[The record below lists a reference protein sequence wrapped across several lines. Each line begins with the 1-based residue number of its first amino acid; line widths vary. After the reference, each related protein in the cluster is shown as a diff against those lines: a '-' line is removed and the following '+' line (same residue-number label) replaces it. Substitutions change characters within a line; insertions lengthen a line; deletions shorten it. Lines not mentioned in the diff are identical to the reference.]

1 MNKQTLSN
9 IKESLSSCALVIE
22 LLILPIFILFIVL
35 MSTTS
40 IVSSNIAKQLNI
52 TFVNIVIIAY
62 AYYMIPIISVIVTIK
77 AFKRK
82 KLSKIIQT
90 IMFSAITEFITTIFI
105 LINFNLTANIEIISI
120 ETSLYYA
127 AVSMIWFIAIAFFIT
142 GVWLIYNK
150 IEKPEETHR
159 ELLRLEKLRDEERKS
174 ASNND

>member
-1 MNKQTLSN
+1 MSKQTLSN

-22 LLILPIFILFIVL
+22 LLILPIFILFIIL

-40 IVSSNIAKQLNI
+40 VVSSDIARQLNV
-52 TFVNIVIIAY
+52 TFVNIVIVAY

-82 KLSKIIQT
+82 KISKIIQT

-105 LINFNLTANIEIISI
+105 LINFNLTANIEILSI

-127 AVSMIWFIAIAFFIT
+127 AVSMIWFIAISFFIT

-150 IEKPEETHR
+150 VAKSEETHK
-159 ELLRLEKLRDEERKS
+159 ELVRLEKLRDEKRKS